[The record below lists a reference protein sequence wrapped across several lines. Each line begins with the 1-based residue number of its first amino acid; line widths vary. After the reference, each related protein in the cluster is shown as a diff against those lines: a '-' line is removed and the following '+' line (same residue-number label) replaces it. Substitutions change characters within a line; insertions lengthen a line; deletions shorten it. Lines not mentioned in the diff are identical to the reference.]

1 MQRKVKTTFS
11 DITSADVNSFSRMYV
26 YSYPPDLVTLWRHN
40 QHPNISCESA
50 GSVSV
55 RIVNSLTPCLAL
67 QSHTSSL
74 ETSGC
79 RYKKEAWPC
88 VVMDDSSAR
97 SRSVCETSFF
107 FFFSI
112 RIRPTPVYDPSR
124 LVVRSAAWRCVHSKN
139 LHCTSVESINRFFFV
154 VVVVSEHTVSDF
166 STKSVV
172 YLMFINSLPH
182 SWLVIYTLCP
192 LTDCKDTFIWG
203 KKNTPPRRLAKK
215 KKIPHS
221 TRLSAEETLTSIF
234 VREK

>member
-1 MQRKVKTTFS
+1 MSTHLV
-11 DITSADVNSFSRMYV
+11 VCMYIHIL
-26 YSYPPDLVTLWRHN
+26 PDLVTLWRHN

-88 VVMDDSSAR
+88 VVL
-97 SRSVCETSFF
+97 FF

-139 LHCTSVESINRFFFV
+139 LHCTSVESINRLFFV
-154 VVVVSEHTVSDF
+154 VVVFEHTVSDF

>member
-1 MQRKVKTTFS
+1 MSTHLVVCMYIHILLIWLHC
-11 DITSADVNSFSRMYV
+11 DAITSIQ
-26 YSYPPDLVTLWRHN
+26 T
-40 QHPNISCESA
+40 SA
-50 GSVSV
+50 VSLQV
-55 RIVNSLTPCLAL
+55 LYLCVSLTRWLLVWPCRATLHLWKPAVVDIKKKRDPASSWTIPPLAL
-67 QSHTSSL
+67 VL
-74 ETSGC
+74 FV
-79 RYKKEAWPC
+79 RLL
-88 VVMDDSSAR
+88 
-97 SRSVCETSFF
+97 F

-112 RIRPTPVYDPSR
+112 RIRPTPAYDPSR

-139 LHCTSVESINRFFFV
+139 LHCTSVESINRLFFV
-154 VVVVSEHTVSDF
+154 VVVFEHTVSDF